1 MTINNN
7 KKIFANNLKFYMEK
21 NNVDRYELSKICEV
35 PYSTVS
41 SWLQSDRYPRI
52 DKIQQLA
59 DYFSIDKSDLIEG
72 PTNIDSSFASTL
84 KQLRINKKLTQ
95 EELSKEINVSTSTIG
110 MYETSKREPN
120 FEVLKKISNF
130 FNISLDNLILG
141 EKSNNSESFKDYI
154 KNIRLFKGLS
164 LRDVDRMS
172 NVTFSNLS
180 MIEHGT
186 RKATPF
192 ILKELSKVYN
202 VDYIELLKMC
212 GYIDDL
218 ESKKITKNN
227 IKNLRKSFGLS
238 QTELGNKI
246 GLSARSIGFYESDD
260 RDMPTS
266 KLKQIA
272 NFFNV
277 TPDYILGIS
286 QYSTMPNELFN
297 KFDFIDNDYLFT
309 LTLKDSSMEPYFMS
323 GDILI
328 FEKTDNCE
336 NGQFCAAAV
345 NGDDATFKK
354 VTKTDTGIMLQP
366 LNPAFETKFYT
377 NDQIDSLPV
386 TIIGVLKQIIRNF

>member
-154 KNIRLFKGLS
+154 KNIRLSKGLS

-202 VDYIELLKMC
+202 VDYLELLKMC

-218 ESKKITKNN
+218 EFKKITKNN

-309 LTLKDSSMEPYFMS
+309 LTLKDNSMEPYFMS

-386 TIIGVLKQIIRNF
+386 TIIGVLKQIRRNF